1 MTKEAIH
8 KSKPKSLSTSQKGKN
23 KDKKN
28 KQPKYTVPKRKTKM
42 DLSPR
47 NYDPRNYPYRNGIGV
62 TLFLNHFTCPNIS
75 YAVNNLGRRQCTYSY
90 ADRKAL
96 QRLMRYIKETAH
108 LGITYTY
115 NPNFEDKFEIFV
127 DASLG
132 TNNKQGR
139 STTGYA
145 IFIGPNLVDW
155 KTQLQKH
162 VALSSA
168 EAEYVA
174 LSRVC

>member
-1 MTKEAIH
+1 
-8 KSKPKSLSTSQKGKN
+8 
-23 KDKKN
+23 
-28 KQPKYTVPKRKTKM
+28 
-42 DLSPR
+42 
-47 NYDPRNYPYRNGIGV
+47 
-62 TLFLNHFTCPNIS
+62 
-75 YAVNNLGRRQCTYSY
+75 
-90 ADRKAL
+90 
-96 QRLMRYIKETAH
+96 MRYIKETAH

-115 NPNFEDKFEIFV
+115 DPNFEDKFEIFV

-132 TNNKQGR
+132 TNNKQGQ

-174 LSRVC
+174 LSRVCWEIVSIQALSNELFEYQGKPIIYEDNRAAIKLSKTEEAKTFRHLVQVKYHYVQKLYNDGVIKLKWVPTMEQLADFFTKAQPAPQFIPNQNIIMNIIP